1 MRLTRIAGS
10 ALALALSAVWL
21 TAQTSSTETPK
32 TDQKKSTT
40 AKPPE
45 KTTATD
51 SNPDKTKGAPAGAPD
66 EKAMMAAMAM
76 ASTPGEQHK
85 KLAALAG
92 TWDVKV
98 KMWMKPGD
106 PPAESSGTATRS
118 AILGGR
124 YLEEK
129 FDGTFMGQPL
139 QGMGMTGYDNVTKK
153 YVASWADT
161 AATGILQTT
170 GSMDKAGK
178 TLTMTG
184 SMADPVTK
192 KSSVFREKITM
203 TDDDHQTFEMWDA
216 GADGKNHKIMEINY
230 TRKK

>member
-1 MRLTRIAGS
+1 MRLHRIAGT
-10 ALALALSAVWL
+10 AMALALSAAWL
-21 TAQTSSTETPK
+21 TAQAASTETPK
-32 TDQKKSTT
+32 SSQTKSTT

-45 KTTATD
+45 KASAADT
-51 SNPDKTKGAPAGAPD
+51 NPDKTNGAAMGAPD
-66 EKAMMAAMAM
+66 EKKMMEAMAM

-98 KMWMKPGD
+98 RMWMKPGD

-129 FDGTFMGQPL
+129 FDGTFMGQPF

-153 YVASWADT
+153 YVGSWADT

-178 TLTMTG
+178 MLTMTG
-184 SMADPVTK
+184 TMVDPVTK

-216 GADGKNHKIMEINY
+216 GADGKNHKIMEIDY